1 MYVCEPS
8 MCLYMCSYEL
18 LCICICVCV
27 NLWCGCG
34 YKVEQTAQISGYEL
48 RGPSS
53 QHGLTQALWARY
65 SLRPSV
71 SHLDLVENMDS

>member
-1 MYVCEPS
+1 MFAY
-8 MCLYMCSYEL
+8 
-18 LCICICVCV
+18 VCV

-34 YKVEQTAQISGYEL
+34 YKMEQTAQLSGCEL

-53 QHGLTQALWARY
+53 QHGLTQALWAGY
-65 SLRPSV
+65 GLRPSV